1 NAVISVPR
9 MAPTNDVSGEG
20 VHQALIKMFEGKVM
34 GKKFNK
40 SNRYRKSLVQYDE
53 FNDDGY
59 KSEEDNG
66 FNGLMVLMDF
76 PRLTMT
82 LRDGCEEFVMK
93 GTTLVGNTSN
103 MHVAAREA

>member
-1 NAVISVPR
+1 MECREKVLSEFA
-9 MAPTNDVSGEG
+9 E
-20 VHQALIKMFEGKVM
+20 KVM